1 MWQAVVGRKRKP
13 VGVERNS
20 GRERKG
26 TPLSVLST
34 AGLARLSARRPWSV
48 VGVWLV
54 ILLLAIFS
62 TATSLSDALTTDSNF
77 LNNPES
83 VRGFDRLKE
92 GFGQKDPLTETV
104 IVTSTDKTVDDPAF
118 QQVVVET
125 TAALRGL
132 TGLVNT
138 APTATYN
145 YYEAK
150 AASPATAEQLVS
162 KDRKTTVI
170 PVTLLGEVD
179 AASDR
184 ADEFRTTVKAHATG
198 EIETL
203 TVGDISIGDEF
214 NTIAEEDLQK
224 AEVLGI
230 PAALIILVVVFGALV
245 AAGIP
250 VILALFS
257 IAVAFGL
264 TAFIGHFVDLSFF
277 ITNMITMIGLAVGI
291 DYALFIVERYREERR
306 RGRPK
311 QEAIEIAGGTASKAV
326 LFSGMTVVF
335 ALFGLFLI
343 PTTIFRSLG
352 LGAILVV
359 VVAVLAMLTL
369 IPAVLSL
376 LGDRV
381 DWPRRRTYD
390 EATAAKQAAF
400 DHETIHSGFWGRI
413 TRVVMGRPVVAV
425 VLAVGL
431 LLAAAVPYFDL
442 HTGSAGVETLPQ
454 SDVKRGFEILQRDFS
469 AGRLAPVEIVVSGR
483 KDDPK
488 VTAAIADL
496 SAKLPHEGFAAVD
509 PVQWNAAGDVALIRA
524 TLATNPNDPA
534 AADLV
539 VKLRTVM
546 IPRSFAAVPQA
557 EVLVTGDTAF
567 NKDFFDLVAE
577 WTPLVFAFVL
587 GLSFI
592 LLMIVFRSIVVPAKA
607 IVMNLL
613 SVGAAYGLLVFV
625 FQKGYLHGFFG
636 FQKTP
641 TIEAWIP
648 IFLFCVL
655 FGLSMDYHV
664 FLLSRIREHYDATKR
679 NQESVAVGLQ
689 STARIITGAALIM
702 VAVFVGFAS
711 GRLVMLQQVGFGLA
725 VAVFLDATVVR
736 SILVPASM
744 RLLGDWNWY
753 LPTWLKWLPDLRVE
767 GGAIAAPRRVAE
779 AAGD

>member
-1 MWQAVVGRKRKP
+1 M
-13 VGVERNS
+13 S
-20 GRERKG
+20 G
-26 TPLSVLST
+26 LST
-34 AGLARLSARRPWSV
+34 AGLARLSARRPWFV
-48 VGVWLV
+48 VGIWLV
-54 ILLLAIFS
+54 ILVLAIVS
-62 TATSLSDALTTDSNF
+62 TASSLSDALTTEAKF

-83 VRGFDRLKE
+83 VRGFDLLKARM
-92 GFGQKDPLTETV
+92 GIDNPLAETV
-104 IVTSTDKTVDDPAF
+104 IVTSRSKTIDDSAF
-118 QQVVVET
+118 QKVVVET

-132 TGLVNT
+132 TGLVDT
-138 APTATYN
+138 RPTATYN

-150 AASPATAEQLVS
+150 TASPAAAEQLVS

-170 PVTLLGEVD
+170 PVALVGKMS
-179 AASDR
+179 AASKR
-184 ADEFRTTVKAHATG
+184 AGEFRDTVKAHGTA
-198 EIETL
+198 EIQTL
-203 TVGDISIGDEF
+203 TVGDISIGKEF

-224 AEVLGI
+224 AELFGI
-230 PAALIILVVVFGALV
+230 PAALVILVVVFGALV
-245 AAGIP
+245 AAGVP
-250 VILALFS
+250 VILALFA

-264 TAFIGHFVDLSFF
+264 TAFIGRFVELSFF

-311 QEAIEIAGGTASKAV
+311 QQAIEVAGGTASKAV

-335 ALFGLFLI
+335 ALLGLFLI

-369 IPAVLSL
+369 IPAVLGL

-390 EATAAKQAAF
+390 EAVAAKQAAF
-400 DHETIHSGFWGRI
+400 DHETIHAGFWGTI

-431 LLAAAVPYFDL
+431 LVAAAVPYFDL
-442 HTGSAGVETLPQ
+442 NTGFAGAESLPQ

-469 AGRLAPVEIVVSGR
+469 AGRLAPVEIVVNGK

-488 VTAAIADL
+488 VTAAITDL
-496 SAKLPHEGFAAVD
+496 SAKLPAAGFAAVD
-509 PVQWNAAGDVALIRA
+509 PPQWNGAGDLALIRA
-524 TLATNPNDPA
+524 TLAMNPNDPA
-534 AADLV
+534 AADLI
-539 VKLRTVM
+539 VKLRKEIV
-546 IPRSFAAVPQA
+546 PQSFAGAPEAQ
-557 EVLVTGDTAF
+557 VLVTGNTAF
-567 NKDFFDLVAE
+567 NKDFFDLVAN
-577 WTPLVFAFVL
+577 WTPVVFAFVL
-587 GLSFI
+587 GLSFV
-592 LLMIVFRSIVVPAKA
+592 LLMIVFRSLVVPAKA

-613 SVGAAYGLLVFV
+613 SVGAAYGLLVLV
-625 FQKGYLHGFFG
+625 FQKGYLHGLFG
-636 FQKTP
+636 FEQTP

-664 FLLSRIREHYDATKR
+664 FLLSRIREHYDATR
-679 NQESVAVGLQ
+679 PNQESVAVGLQ

-702 VAVFVGFAS
+702 VAVFVGFAA

-736 SILVPASM
+736 SILVPATM

-753 LPTWLKWLPDLRVE
+753 LPSWLRWLPDLRVE
-767 GGAIAAPRRVAE
+767 GATVQTPRSVAE
-779 AAGD
+779 PAGD